1 MIIHQHISIYSFI
14 YISVKV
20 FFFSRLH
27 LTIKLPNKSSKKKQQ
42 QQQLI
47 QTKNNL
53 TYNSI
58 NKY

>member
-42 QQQLI
+42 QQLI

-53 TYNSI
+53 TYNLI